1 METLISIILIIFFSL
16 WANKDSSKTDLI
28 IALDFIFLGYSIVSL
43 FLPIY
48 SSPLA
53 IPLFL
58 FHLLYM
64 WNFKN
69 SLHDAPLQTNTG
81 NPELPG
87 QQNSTQ
93 TKSHLNRN
101 FMSIFWAIVLLPIS
115 FMIIIMTSLK
125 LYPPRCE

>member
-28 IALDFIFLGYSIVSL
+28 IALDFIFLGYSIIAL
-43 FLPIY
+43 FLPGH
-48 SSPLA
+48 SSLLA
-53 IPLFL
+53 IALFL

-69 SLHDAPLQTNTG
+69 SLHNAPIQVNTE

-87 QQNSTQ
+87 KQNSIQ

-101 FMSIFWAIVLLPIS
+101 FMSIFWAVILLPIS
-115 FMIIIMTSLK
+115 FMIIILTTLK